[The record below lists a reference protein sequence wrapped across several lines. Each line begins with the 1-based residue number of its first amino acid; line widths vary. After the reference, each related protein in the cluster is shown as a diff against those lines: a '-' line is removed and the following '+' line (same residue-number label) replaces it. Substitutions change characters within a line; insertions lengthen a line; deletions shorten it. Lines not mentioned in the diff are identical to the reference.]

1 MLCHAGGCHAGSP
14 GDLWSFHVSMLGGTA
29 ARAVG
34 RGGEPNLVKETG
46 YVGWPKVLAMK
57 LPNK

>member
-1 MLCHAGGCHAGSP
+1 MVVSC
-14 GDLWSFHVSMLGGTA
+14 FHSDVGGTA

-46 YVGWPKVLAMK
+46 YVGWPKVLALK